1 MIKLERNFTPLFF
14 SPQNVSR
21 LTEKIKSSG
30 THVWHHDDVK
40 NSLMELSDKKCA
52 YCEVKLGEKSTYH
65 EVEHF
70 KDKNDY
76 PDDVIE
82 WNNLLPSCRHCNGS
96 KGTHDVVEEPI
107 VNPFE
112 ELPAEFFYIK
122 NFRMKGRNEKGIL
135 TIDVLN
141 LNDREHLV
149 KPRCE
154 TGSIIAE
161 KIEDSL
167 TLFEGYLLN
176 PTSKNKRKLIG
187 TVRGI
192 LKECQRSAI
201 FSAVSAT
208 VLHTS
213 EDYLTLR
220 DNMMAHKLWDE
231 DMENLHIMSSNIQ
244 LPTTA

>member
-21 LTEKIKSSG
+21 LTERFKNNGS
-30 THVWHHDDVK
+30 HVWHHDDVK
-40 NSLMELSDKKCA
+40 NSLMEISDKKCA

-82 WNNLLPSCRHCNGS
+82 WNNLLPSCRHCNSS
-96 KGTHDVVEEPI
+96 KGTHDVVHEPI
-107 VNPFE
+107 INPFNDI
-112 ELPAEFFYIK
+112 PAEYFYIK
-122 NFRMKGRNEKGIL
+122 NFRVKGKNGIGTL

-154 TGSIIAE
+154 TGTIISE
-161 KIEDSL
+161 KLEDSVV
-167 TLFEGYLLN
+167 LFEEYISN
-176 PTSKNKRKLIG
+176 PTNQKKRKLIG

-192 LKECQRSAI
+192 LNECQKSAI

-208 VLHTS
+208 ILHTS
-213 EDYLTLR
+213 EDYLIIR
-220 DNMMAHKLWDE
+220 DIMKANNLWDE
-231 DMENLHIMSSNIQ
+231 DMEQLHLMSRSIK
-244 LPTTA
+244 LPTKA